1 MAARCWWADSDP
13 LLVAYH
19 DDEWGRP
26 ETDDARLFE
35 MLSLEAFQAGLSW
48 LTILRKR
55 EGFRRRS
62 PDLIRRSWR
71 PSMRATVSG

>member
-13 LLVAYH
+13 LLIAYH

-26 ETDDARLFE
+26 ETDDERLFE

-55 EGFRRRS
+55 DGFQVG
-62 PDLIRRSWR
+62 IRRLRSGDSGR
-71 PSMRATVSG
+71 LRRA